1 MRKNIVLSIF
11 QKEMLDL
18 LRDKKTLFMMIILPI
33 IMYPV
38 LFILF
43 SFLMIMGISSLQEKE
58 LPIAFNKSPD
68 AAIIAK
74 RLCKLNMKK

>member
-43 SFLMIMGISSLQEKE
+43 SFLMIMGLSSLQERKDSE
-58 LPIAFNKSPD
+58 IKN
-68 AAIIAK
+68 
-74 RLCKLNMKK
+74 C